1 MEAALNREEML
12 HSNPLMFSS
21 EDSTLKRRWDDDV
34 LFLNQGRNGSLMIQ
48 FATIS
53 MLTL

>member
-21 EDSTLKRRWDDDV
+21 ENASLKTSMCTL
-34 LFLNQGRNGSLMIQ
+34 
-48 FATIS
+48 
-53 MLTL
+53 